1 MAKPRACTRYKYS
14 VPQIVTSEEDPLELS
29 CDALVVGAFEGSDGP
44 QLSTIGAALDERL
57 EGALSEALLAEGFKA
72 KTGTSALITTLGRI
86 PAGTVAVTGLGAKEA
101 VDPSRIRRAAGVI
114 AKRLSER
121 TEVVT
126 VLDDAYGDA
135 GSTAQVEGY
144 LLGSYRY
151 KKITS
156 RDDTPERTARVV
168 VQGSPTSVE
177 RGIAYAEATNLAR
190 DLVNEPPDRLTPTAF
205 AARAKDA
212 ADVGGLTCKILD
224 ETDLAERGFG
234 GLLAVA
240 SGSAEPPRLVELNY
254 DPPEAIGRV
263 TLIGKGVTYDTGGL
277 SIKTAV
283 GMQNM
288 KTDMGGGAAVIGA
301 MSVLARLGTS
311 IAVRGLIP
319 MTENMIGPA
328 AMRVDDVIVHYG
340 GRTTEMNNADAEG
353 RLILADAIA
362 LASEEPT
369 DAMVDIATLT
379 GHMVIGLGGEVG
391 GLFANDSVLRDELK
405 AAGDLA
411 GEDLWPM
418 PLYEGYEKH
427 LDSQVADQ
435 KSAGKREGGGISAA
449 LFLQRFVGDGI
460 SWAHL
465 DIAGPGRADAPHD
478 LGPKGGT
485 GFGTRTLL
493 EWIEGRGR

>member
-1 MAKPRACTRYKYS
+1 M
-14 VPQIVTSEEDPLELS
+14 PQIITSEEDPLELS

-44 QLSTIGAALDERL
+44 QLSTVGVALDERL
-57 EGALSEALLAEGFKA
+57 GGALSEALLAEGFKA
-72 KTGTSALITTLGRI
+72 KRGTSSLIATLGRV
-86 PAGTVAVTGLGAKEA
+86 PAGTIAVAGLGAKDA
-101 VDPSRIRRAAGVI
+101 VDPSSVRRAAGAV

-121 TEVVT
+121 TEVVA
-126 VLDDAYGDA
+126 VLDEGYGDA
-135 GSTAQVEGY
+135 GSAAQVEGY

-151 KKITS
+151 EKISS
-156 RDDTPERTARVV
+156 RDDTPERTTRVLV
-168 VQGSPTSVE
+168 HGSAASVE
-177 RGIAYAEATNLAR
+177 RGIAYAEATNRAR
-190 DLVNEPPDRLTPTAF
+190 DLVNDPPDRLTPKAF
-205 AARAKDA
+205 AARAKNV
-212 ADVGGLTCKILD
+212 ADIGGLACKILD
-224 ETDLAERGFG
+224 EVELANGGFG
-234 GLLAVA
+234 GILAVA
-240 SGSAEPPRLVELNY
+240 AGSAEPPRLVELNY
-254 DPPEAIGRV
+254 DPPGATGRV
-263 TLIGKGVTYDTGGL
+263 TIIGKGVTYDSGGL
-277 SIKTAV
+277 SIKSAA

-301 MSVLARLGTS
+301 MSVLAKLGTLV
-311 IAVRGLIP
+311 AVRALIP

-353 RLILADAIA
+353 RLILADTIA
-362 LASEEPT
+362 LASEEPS

-379 GHMVIGLGGEVG
+379 GHMVVGLGDKIG
-391 GLFANDSVLRDELK
+391 GLFANDSDLMDELK

-449 LFLQRFVGDGI
+449 LFIQRFVGTGI
-460 SWAHL
+460 PWAHL

-493 EWIEGRGR
+493 EWIEARGR